1 MALKQ
6 AILMGS
12 SAGSGVSHMRL
23 PALYALLA
31 AVATAANIGAQDLL
45 LRLYQGPWHVAA
57 SVVLGTGVGLVLKYV
72 LDKRFIFR
80 FRARNAAHDA
90 QTFVLY
96 VGAGVLTTALFWGTE
111 WSFDRCFGGD
121 RLMRYVGAVLG
132 LAAGYWLKY
141 HLDKRYVFR
150 VAASGAQP

>member
-1 MALKQ
+1 MDH
-6 AILMGS
+6 
-12 SAGSGVSHMRL
+12 SAVPGVSRMRL
-23 PALYALLA
+23 PVLYALLA
-31 AVATAANIGAQDLL
+31 AIATAANIGAQDLL
-45 LRLYQGPWHVAA
+45 LRLYQGPWHVAV
-57 SVVLGTGVGLVLKYV
+57 SVVLGTSVGLVLKYV

-90 QTFVLY
+90 RTFMLY
-96 VGAGVLTTALFWGTE
+96 VSAGLLTTALFWGTE

-121 RLMRYVGAVLG
+121 RLMRYAGAVLG

-150 VAASGAQP
+150 SAASGAPS